1 MAEQSGE
8 KSQDPTPHRRDEARK
23 QGQVVHSQDLG
34 SAALLIIGVLLL
46 RSWGPAF
53 IETAAGFMRHQ
64 LGSVP
69 ALTLHPTDAISQAQ
83 YLVSMF
89 GAALLPVLGLLAL
102 AGALSSV
109 FQTGLLFIPD
119 RLAPDVSRL
128 SPLNGF
134 KRIVSIAGAV
144 KLGFGLFK
152 VTLVSI
158 VAAIVVYQRYA
169 QVLYSNDFEIHDL
182 SVFLIDIILSTALWV
197 GVALFLLAIF
207 DYAFQTWKHEQ
218 DLKMTHREV
227 LDEMKNLQGD
237 PQIIARRR
245 AVQRQMALN
254 RIGDK
259 VPKADVVVTNPTE
272 LAVAIQYKPE
282 EMFAPIVVAKGA
294 GVVAQRIRRLALENN
309 IPVVERKPLA
319 QLLYK
324 EVEVNH
330 PIPDQSYGAVAE
342 VLAYV
347 YQLQGK
353 KLPQMPKA
361 A

>member
-8 KSQDPTPHRRDEARK
+8 KTQDPTQHRRDEARK

-34 SAALLIIGVLLL
+34 SAALLIVGVMLL
-46 RSWGPAF
+46 RSWGGDLVDL
-53 IETAAGFMRHQ
+53 AGKFMRQQ
-64 LGSVP
+64 LGEVQS
-69 ALTLHPTDAISQAQ
+69 LSIQSTDAIAQSQQ
-83 YLVSMF
+83 LVRNF
-89 GAALLPVLGLLAL
+89 GAVILPIVGLLAL
-102 AGALSSV
+102 AGGLSSV
-109 FQTGLLFIPD
+109 FQTGLLFVPD
-119 RLAPDVSRL
+119 RLAPDIERL
-128 SPLNGF
+128 SPLSGL
-134 KRIVSIAGAV
+134 KRIFSLAGAA

-152 VTLVSI
+152 VSIISI
-158 VAAIVVYQRYA
+158 VAAAVIYERAA
-169 QVLYSNDFEIHDL
+169 QVLYSNDFDIGEL
-182 SVFLIDIILSTALWV
+182 AVFLIDIILSTAMWV
-197 GVALFLLAIF
+197 GIALLVLAIF
-207 DYAFQTWKHEQ
+207 DYAFQKWKHEQ

-227 LDEMKNLQGD
+227 LDEMKNMQGD

-245 AVQRQMALN
+245 AIQRQMALN
-254 RIGDK
+254 NIGTK

-272 LAVAIQYKPE
+272 LAVAIQYKPD
-282 EMFAPIVVAKGA
+282 EMRAPIVIAKGA
-294 GVVAQRIRRLALENN
+294 GVIAQRIRLLALENN

-330 PIPDQSYGAVAE
+330 PIPDGSYAAVAE

-353 KLPQMPKA
+353 KLPKLPKA